1 MEHPKW
7 ARGLAGGMPGLLVA
21 AGLAAPMALQ
31 SPSAAAAEIEL
42 RLGHDQVQEHTYH
55 RTAEFFADRVAELSD
70 DRIEVSVFPGATLG
84 TETSMLSEVIDGNID
99 FSFSTT
105 ANASSFVPRFGLL
118 SVSYLFSGPDHFA
131 RVATDEQFNSLLD
144 EVIAE
149 QDPGFIRVA
158 TLTPGGRNVYNNV
171 GPIESP
177 EDIQGMK
184 LRVMASPI
192 ESQVWGSLGA
202 QPVAIPFGE
211 VYTAMQ
217 TGLVEAAEN
226 SPGSYFLNK
235 HNEVAPY
242 YSLTGH
248 QFPFTLMFMSEQTA
262 EELSDEDMEIIR
274 QAGREASEFNV
285 KDSVESDQQILEEIQ
300 EKYGVKVNQPDTAA
314 FIEELTPLQDQVAEE
329 SETEALLER
338 IRELR

>member
-1 MEHPKW
+1 MENMSWTRSFP
-7 ARGLAGGMPGLLVA
+7 AVLVA
-21 AGLAAPMALQ
+21 AGLTAPLGLAATTAT
-31 SPSAAAAEIEL
+31 AAEVEL

-70 DRIEVSVFPGATLG
+70 GRMEVKVFPGATLG

-118 SVSYLFSGPDHFA
+118 SVSYLFSGPEHFA
-131 RVATDEQFNSLLD
+131 RVATDEQFNNLLD

-158 TLTPGGRNVYNNV
+158 TLTPGARNVYNNV
-171 GPIESP
+171 GPIETP
-177 EDIQGMK
+177 EDVQGMK

-192 ESQVWGSLGA
+192 ESQVWSSLGA

-248 QFPFTLMFMSEQTA
+248 QYPFTLLFMSEQTA
-262 EELSDEDMEIIR
+262 GELSEADMEIIR

-285 KDSVESDQQILEEIQ
+285 KDAVESDQAILEEIQ
-300 EKYGVKVNQPDTAA
+300 EKYGVKVNQPDTEP
-314 FIEELTPLQDQVAEE
+314 FIEQLTPLQDQVAEE
-329 SETEALLER
+329 SETQDLLER
-338 IRELR
+338 IRELK